1 MIFIPGS
8 WGNKYNDP
16 KEYVMHKQNSC
27 DLFLPE
33 LRQFFAQKTFFLGGG
48 DKNWVHEDFL
58 IKYSCNSIYLLQ
70 IFNSCKKSEKS
81 KKSKQSIKYFMR
93 YYASKNFI
101 I

>member
-16 KEYVMHKQNSC
+16 KEYVMHKQNSS

-48 DKNWVHEDFL
+48 G
-58 IKYSCNSIYLLQ
+58 
-70 IFNSCKKSEKS
+70 
-81 KKSKQSIKYFMR
+81 
-93 YYASKNFI
+93 
-101 I
+101 